1 MCVRAIAFVAG
12 SVRVCVRAIAFV
24 AGCVCARQAA
34 VREGVECGSVCVHA
48 AVALIVCAIVEL

>member
-1 MCVRAIAFVAG
+1 MCVRSIT
-12 SVRVCVRAIAFV
+12 FV

-34 VREGVECGSVCVHA
+34 VRTGVECGSVCMHA